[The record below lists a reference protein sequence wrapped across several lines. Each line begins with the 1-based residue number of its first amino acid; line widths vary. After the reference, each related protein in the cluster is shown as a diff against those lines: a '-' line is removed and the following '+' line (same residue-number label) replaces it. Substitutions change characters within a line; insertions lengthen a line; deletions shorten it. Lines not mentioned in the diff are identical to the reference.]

1 MLSNIFSYFIMGVGF
16 LIIIMGIIIW
26 KKQKISLIHL
36 NCKTDIKKE
45 DVKDY
50 TEAIGKAYII
60 LGSSVLLFIIL
71 GLTDNDICY
80 NIGLILWMLGFVLS
94 IVKQIRTQ
102 KKYKIGI
109 WN

>member
-36 NCKTDIKKE
+36 NYKIDIKKE
-45 DVKDY
+45 DASDY
-50 TEAIGKAYII
+50 AESIGKAYII
-60 LGSSVLLFIIL
+60 LGSSLLLFIIL

-80 NIGLILWMLGFVLS
+80 NIGLILWMLGFILS
-94 IVKQIRTQ
+94 IVKLIKTQ

-109 WN
+109 WH